1 MTPRWFPSRQRQ
13 AGSSTIQLLCY
24 LLSGWLVLTILLRLT
39 PIYLEHRTALSVLET
54 IISEYDPSNDS
65 SARIKQKLNTAWSVN
80 AIDQVDAN
88 RVRVERS
95 RSELKLILQYE
106 VRFPILGD
114 IVGVWAFDE
123 TLASP

>member
-1 MTPRWFPSRQRQ
+1 M
-13 AGSSTIQLLCY
+13 
-24 LLSGWLVLTILLRLT
+24 
-39 PIYLEHRTALSVLET
+39 LET

-65 SARIKQKLNTAWSVN
+65 TARIKQKLNAAWSVN
-80 AIDQVDAN
+80 TIDQVDAN

-95 RSELKLILQYE
+95 RSELKLILQYI

>member
-13 AGSSTIQLLCY
+13 VGSSTIQLLCY
-24 LLSGWLVLTILLRLT
+24 LLSGWLVFTILLRLT
-39 PIYLEHRTALSVLET
+39 PIYLEQRTALSVLET

-65 SARIKQKLNTAWSVN
+65 TARIKQKLNAAWSVN
-80 AIDQVDAN
+80 TIDQVDAN

-114 IVGVWAFDE
+114 IVGGWAFDE